1 MDEPA
6 TRMRTRWR
14 SSVQVGDLV
23 GWTERNKRRVGI
35 VIAFHSADPDNFRF
49 WKVHHNGKTEL
60 RREEGLKVIN
70 ASR

>member
-1 MDEPA
+1 M
-6 TRMRTRWR
+6 
-14 SSVQVGDLV
+14 QVGDLV
-23 GWTERNKRRVGI
+23 TWVERNKRQVGI